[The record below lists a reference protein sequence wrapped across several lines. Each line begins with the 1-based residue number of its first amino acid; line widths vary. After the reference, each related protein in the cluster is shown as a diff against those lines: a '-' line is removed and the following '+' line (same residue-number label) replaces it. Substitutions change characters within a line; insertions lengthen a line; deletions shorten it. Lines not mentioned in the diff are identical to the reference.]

1 MGAKGNDILLQFL
14 IESLVLSLI
23 GGIMGIGVG
32 VVGTIVL
39 AAFTQWPTLFSMEA
53 ILLAFLFSGSVGVF
67 FGFYPA
73 RKASMLNPIEALR
86 YE

>member
-1 MGAKGNDILLQFL
+1 M
-14 IESLVLSLI
+14 
-23 GGIMGIGVG
+23 GGILGIGIG
-32 VVGTIVL
+32 MVGTLIL
-39 AAFTQWPTLFSMEA
+39 SSFTKWPTLFSIES

-73 RKASMLNPIEALR
+73 RKASLLNPIEALR

>member
-1 MGAKGNDILLQFL
+1 MGIGIGVAGT
-14 IESLVLSLI
+14 LVLSKL
-23 GGIMGIGVG
+23 
-32 VVGTIVL
+32 
-39 AAFTQWPTLFSMEA
+39 TQWPTLFSVEA

>member
-1 MGAKGNDILLQFL
+1 
-14 IESLVLSLI
+14 VLSLI
-23 GGIMGIGVG
+23 GGMIGIVAG

-73 RKASMLNPIEALR
+73 RKASLLNPIEALR